1 MPARDRADWTFLQTA
16 LRTAALEGVALAGGV
31 AHGVAGARCALLT
44 AADDMGPDIGQGRAA
59 THHYTTAQAAETKT
73 TEPVA
78 WARPGCLV
86 STLHR
91 LAAACTKPGTRG
103 RFFAPCSSHNY
114 T

>member
-59 THHYTTAQAAETKT
+59 THHYTTAQAADTKT

-78 WARPGCLV
+78 WARAGLSSVYPPPSSRCLYQAGD
-86 STLHR
+86 TLPVF
-91 LAAACTKPGTRG
+91 CPV
-103 RFFAPCSSHNY
+103 FF